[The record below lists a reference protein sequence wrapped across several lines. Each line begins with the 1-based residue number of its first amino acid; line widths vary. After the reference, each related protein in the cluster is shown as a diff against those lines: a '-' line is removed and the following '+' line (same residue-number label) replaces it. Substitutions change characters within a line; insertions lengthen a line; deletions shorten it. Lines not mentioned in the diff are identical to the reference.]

1 MDSDATRDRLSHLF
15 EIDQHRLDPVS
26 RTIEEAGGQVVE
38 RLEFRN
44 GAGEAIRGF
53 LTRPAGK
60 GVFPAIL
67 YIHAHGAR
75 YDIGA
80 SELLDGRPALLGPL
94 GLQFAHR
101 GYVTLCI
108 DMPAFGSR
116 AEPGEAPRTKERLW
130 RRKSLA
136 GQMLGEQRAAL
147 DWLIRRDDVDAD
159 RVGAY
164 GLSMGATLAYWLAS
178 VDERIACLAHLCCYA
193 DFDTLIETGAHDL
206 HGIYLTIPGLLT
218 VATNGEIAGLIAP
231 RPQLIAVGDEDPLTP
246 PLAVDRALA
255 ETREAYAA
263 AGATDRLILIR
274 EPASGHVET
283 PTIRARVFDFF
294 RRYLAP

>member
-1 MDSDATRDRLSHLF
+1 MDNDATRDRLSHLF
-15 EIDQHRLDPVS
+15 EIDQHQLDLVS
-26 RTIEEAGGQVVE
+26 QAVEEAGGQILE
-38 RLEFRN
+38 RLLFRN
-44 GAGEAIRGF
+44 GFGETVRGF
-53 LTRPAGK
+53 LTRPAAA
-60 GVFPAIL
+60 GVYPAIL

-80 SELLDGRPALLGPL
+80 AELIEGRPAMLGPL

-101 GYVTLCI
+101 GYVALCI

-116 AEPGEAPRTKERLW
+116 AEPGEMPRTKERMW

-147 DWLIRRDDVDAD
+147 DWLIRRDDVDSK
-159 RVGAY
+159 RIGAY
-164 GLSMGATLAYWLAS
+164 GLSMGATLGYWLAS
-178 VDERIACLAHLCCYA
+178 VDERISCLAHVCCYA

-206 HGIYLTIPGLLT
+206 HGIYLTLPGLLT

-231 RPQLIAVGDEDPLTP
+231 RPQLIAIGDEDPLTP
-246 PLAVDRALA
+246 PAAVDRALL

-263 AGATDRLILIR
+263 AGAADRLVLIR
-274 EPASGHVET
+274 EPLSGHVET
-283 PTIRARVFDFF
+283 PAIRAGVFEFF